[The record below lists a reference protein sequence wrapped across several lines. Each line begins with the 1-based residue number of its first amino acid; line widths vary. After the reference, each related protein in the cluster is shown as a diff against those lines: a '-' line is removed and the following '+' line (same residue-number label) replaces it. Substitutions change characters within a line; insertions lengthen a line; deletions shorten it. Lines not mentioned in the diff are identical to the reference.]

1 MIAKNCCQTL
11 HLFDIIAFKISDKK
25 MKNIHLKPLS
35 ARKLPKTDRELAVLL
50 GLVELYIKTN
60 KPIGSQTLQE
70 NGFESLS
77 TATIRNYFNKMEL
90 LGYLKQQHTSG
101 GRIPTDKAFRFYAD
115 HFQSQGIIEDTQEKA
130 IKAALSKDAK
140 AITTLIHR
148 AADALS
154 EEAKSAVFISTPR
167 FDQDFI
173 QDIRL
178 ISLDKEKLLS
188 ILITNFGVIRTET
201 IFLEDPIDPIFLR
214 TAEEYCLWR
223 VNKGEKP
230 VFKNE
235 SEAKLSQRIYNE
247 TMVRH
252 VVGYANFSIEDV
264 FRTGLSKLL
273 AYQEFND
280 AASLARSLSLIEDEI
295 QMRSL
300 LRQCCKKNG
309 LISWIGNELCPYV
322 PPESE
327 CSVLAI
333 PYRINHTIAGAV
345 AILGPTRMP
354 YRNMFGLLQ
363 SFSESL
369 SRKLTDSVYKFK
381 ITVRQPQSG
390 YEEIKQGNPH
400 PLIES
405 QNK

>member
-1 MIAKNCCQTL
+1 
-11 HLFDIIAFKISDKK
+11 
-25 MKNIHLKPLS
+25 MKSIHFKPLP
-35 ARKLPKTDRELAVLL
+35 ARKLPKTDREQAVLL
-50 GLVELYIKTN
+50 GLVELYLKTN

-70 NGFESLS
+70 NGFKSLS
-77 TATIRNYFNKMEL
+77 TATIRNYFNKMEI
-90 LGYLKQQHTSG
+90 LGFLKQPHTSG

-115 HFQSQGIIEDTQEKA
+115 HFQSLGFIEDTQEKA
-130 IKAALSKDAK
+130 LKTAFTKDSK
-140 AITTLIHR
+140 AIANLIHR
-148 AADALS
+148 AANALS

-173 QDIRL
+173 QDIRM
-178 ISLDKEKLLS
+178 ISLDREKLLS

-201 IFLEDPIDPIFLR
+201 IFVEDPIDPIFLR

-230 VFKNE
+230 IFKNE
-235 SEAKLSQRIYNE
+235 SEAKLAQRIYNE
-247 TMVRH
+247 MMVRH
-252 VVGYANFSIEDV
+252 VVEYANFSIEDI

-273 AYQEFND
+273 AYPEFND
-280 AASLARSLSLIEDEI
+280 ATSLARSLSLIEDEI

-300 LRQCCKKNG
+300 LRECCKKNA
-309 LISWIGNELCPYV
+309 LTSWIGNELCPFV

-327 CSVLAI
+327 CAVIAI
-333 PYRINHTIAGAV
+333 PYRINQTIAGAV

-354 YRNMFGLLQ
+354 YRNVFGLLQ

-369 SRKLTDSVYKFK
+369 SQKLTDSVYKFK
-381 ITVRQPQSG
+381 ITVRQPQG
-390 YEEIKQGNPH
+390 YEEIKQGNIQ